1 MNKTMTPLLQEDDI
15 LKQESLIFDKDDLEL
30 LTDNLS
36 GQHKQI
42 YDNIG
47 KKQAKLVGKI
57 KH

>member
-1 MNKTMTPLLQEDDI
+1 MTPLLQEDDI